1 MLCQQVDS
9 VDCVVRLTYDFEYL
23 CPAFSCFDDD
33 DDVSARICLFCCS
46 FCYLYEC
53 FSFFFFLETG
63 FRCKQF
69 HCFKYFCIL
78 EESYLQGVIMKCTLF
93 IKCSFMTLHMMVN
106 EDLKIM
112 QRFHSNYHPV
122 CTFVIENVTGV
133 FSHT

>member
-1 MLCQQVDS
+1 MTLSICVLLFHVLMMMMMCLQGFASS
-9 VDCVVRLTYDFEYL
+9 VVHSVIYTS
-23 CPAFSCFDDD
+23 AFH
-33 DDVSARICLFCCS
+33 
-46 FCYLYEC
+46 
-53 FSFFFFLETG
+53 FFFFLETG